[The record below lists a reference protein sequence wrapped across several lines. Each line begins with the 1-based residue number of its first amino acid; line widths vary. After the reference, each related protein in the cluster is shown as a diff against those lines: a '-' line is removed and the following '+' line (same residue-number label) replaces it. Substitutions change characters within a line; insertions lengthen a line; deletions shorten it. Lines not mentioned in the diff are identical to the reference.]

1 MPQRGITVNEVEE
14 AMQTL
19 LSAGRVASVR
29 NVRHALGDRGSLTTI
44 AQHIREVRARDEEAG
59 VLPAGTAQGPALPDP
74 VTQGLLLGAQK
85 HWSALNDAAE
95 TIVAQAQARATEQM
109 EAAESNERDAKAKAA
124 AARAELERSA
134 RALRETQAEL
144 ETLRATH
151 AALAE
156 EHRSLGT
163 TLELTSERQ
172 KGAESLAEERR
183 AALENTTAALAR
195 AECEVG
201 TVRGELDQVRAEAT
215 ARERDL
221 TRRAA
226 EAERRRRDV
235 EEELLRARGRT
246 QELEAELVLA
256 RASLET
262 NDRSLDETRGVL
274 EAVRLEHART
284 EGELAIE
291 RERCEGLR
299 QTLAQSEAHART
311 LAEMLERAHERV
323 ASAEA
328 ALRTTEGVTPL
339 RREGHEGEGG

>member
-1 MPQRGITVNEVEE
+1 MPQRGITANEVEE

-59 VLPAGTAQGPALPDP
+59 VLTGTAKGPALPDP

-95 TIVAQAQARATEQM
+95 AIVAQAKARATEQV

-124 AARAELERSA
+124 AAGAELERSA
-134 RALRETQAEL
+134 RALRETQAKF

-156 EHRSLGT
+156 EHRSLGN

-172 KGAESLAEERR
+172 RGAESLAEERR
-183 AALENTTAALAR
+183 TALENMTAALAR
-195 AECEVG
+195 AECEVA

-226 EAERRRRDV
+226 EAERQRRDV

-246 QELEAELVLA
+246 QELEAELDLA

-284 EGELAIE
+284 AGELAIE
-291 RERCEGLR
+291 RERCEGFR

-323 ASAEA
+323 ASTEA
-328 ALRTTEGVTPL
+328 ALRTTEGITPL
-339 RREGHEGEGG
+339 RQDGHEDEGG

>member
-1 MPQRGITVNEVEE
+1 MPQRGITVNEVED

-19 LSAGRVASVR
+19 LSAGRVASIR

-44 AQHIREVRARDEEAG
+44 TRHIREVRARDEEAG
-59 VLPAGTAQGPALPDP
+59 VLTGPAQGPALPDP
-74 VTQGLLLGAQK
+74 VAQGLLLGAEK

-95 TIVAQAQARATEQM
+95 AIVAQAQARATEQV
-109 EAAESNERDAKAKAA
+109 EAAESNERDAKANAA
-124 AARAELERSA
+124 TARAELERSA
-134 RALRETQAEL
+134 RALRETQADL

-156 EHRSLGT
+156 EHRSLGN

-183 AALENTTAALAR
+183 IALENRTAALSR
-195 AECEVG
+195 VECEVA
-201 TVRGELDQVRAEAT
+201 TVRGELDQARAEAT

-226 EAERRRRDV
+226 ESERRRRDV
-235 EEELLRARGRT
+235 EEELLRARSRT
-246 QELEAELVLA
+246 QELEAELELA

-262 NDRSLDETRGVL
+262 NDRSLDETRNVL
-274 EAVRLEHART
+274 EAERLEHART
-284 EGELAIE
+284 AGELAVE
-291 RERCEGLR
+291 RERCEGFR
-299 QTLAQSEAHART
+299 KTLAQSEAHSRT

-328 ALRTTEGVTPL
+328 VLRTTEGITPL
-339 RREGHEGEGG
+339 EQHGHEDEGG